1 MTGDAGLIAYYAAR
15 AAEYERIYKRDD
27 PVRQA
32 EQLQLERA
40 MQETLRDLHVLEVA
54 CGTGFWTERLAG
66 HAAHVTAVDA
76 APETLEIA
84 RSKPIPPLSVTFRIG
99 DAYSLGFPRDFTG
112 GMSNFWLSHIPK
124 ARISAF
130 LRGFHACLKPGA
142 RVFMADNVFHAAVTT
157 GRPIVKPGL
166 EDAFADRFLEDG
178 SRFEIVKNY
187 FSAAELEAIFAE
199 RDSLEVHVGTCFW
212 WVSYELKP
220 A

>member
-1 MTGDAGLIAYYAAR
+1 MIGDAELISYYAAR
-15 AAEYERIYKRDD
+15 AAEYERIYRRDD

-40 MQETLRDLHVLEVA
+40 MQEALRDLCVLEVA

-84 RSKPIPPLSVTFRIG
+84 RSKPVPALSVTFQIG
-99 DAYSLGFPRDFTG
+99 DAYNLGFAAEFTG
-112 GMSNFWLSHIPK
+112 GLGNFWLSHVPK
-124 ARISAF
+124 ARIPAF
-130 LRGFHACLKPGA
+130 LHQFHACLKPGA
-142 RVFMADNVFHAAVTT
+142 RVFMADNVFHAGVTT

-166 EDAFADRFLEDG
+166 EDNFAERFLEDG

-187 FSAAELEAIFAE
+187 FSPAQLEEIFAGQQ
-199 RDSLEVHVGTCFW
+199 RLEIHVGTCFW
-212 WVSYELKP
+212 WVSYEL
-220 A
+220 